1 MNALSNRYTSVCYIQ
16 GCRGWESVG
25 MAFPK
30 FFSVGTYLFARV
42 TLLEVLDFSFQVL
55 RVASGAA

>member
-1 MNALSNRYTSVCYIQ
+1 
-16 GCRGWESVG
+16 